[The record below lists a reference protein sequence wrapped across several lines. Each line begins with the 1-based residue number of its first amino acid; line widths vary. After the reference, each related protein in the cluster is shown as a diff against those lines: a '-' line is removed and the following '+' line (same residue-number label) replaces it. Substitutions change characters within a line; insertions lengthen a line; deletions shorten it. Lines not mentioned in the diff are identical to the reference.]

1 MFEALGS
8 VNNTNSTLNNLKSR
22 LVLAL
27 KRHGQNQLFS
37 EPKELLSERLTLDGR
52 HPQERLMVA

>member
-1 MFEALGS
+1 MFEALRS
-8 VNNTNSTLNNLKSR
+8 VNNINSTLNNLKSR

-27 KRHGQNQLFS
+27 KRQGQNQLFS

>member
-1 MFEALGS
+1 MFEALRS

-27 KRHGQNQLFS
+27 KRQGQNQLFS